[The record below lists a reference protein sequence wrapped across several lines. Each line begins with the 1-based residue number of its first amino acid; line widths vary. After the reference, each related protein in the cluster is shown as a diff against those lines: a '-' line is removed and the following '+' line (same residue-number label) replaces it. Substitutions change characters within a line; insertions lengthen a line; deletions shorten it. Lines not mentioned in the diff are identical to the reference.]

1 MRVEEK
7 DIIITYEKRKAEL
20 LGKEIRR
27 KRITEEK
34 LANYNERINQINDM
48 PYETVREKR
57 NKIEAW
63 YDCIKSLGVGI
74 INWFS

>member
-1 MRVEEK
+1 LRIEEK
-7 DIIITYEKRKAEL
+7 DIIIAYEKRKAEL
-20 LGKEIRR
+20 LAKEIRR
-27 KRITEEK
+27 RITEEK

-74 INWFS
+74 IN

>member
-7 DIIITYEKRKAEL
+7 DIIITYEKRRAGL

-34 LANYNERINQINDM
+34 LANYNERFDQINDM
-48 PYETVREKR
+48 PYETVPEKK

-63 YDCIKSLGVGI
+63 YNCIKSLGVGI